1 MPKYREHFRLSINDL
16 ELIERAIR
24 VEMSMH
30 ALVEPEHSDFAV
42 ARQKTRE
49 LNEVLDKLLNQK
61 VFYPQVN
68 PTGVPVA

>member
-1 MPKYREHFRLSINDL
+1 MAKYREHFRLSINDL

-30 ALVEPEHSDFAV
+30 ALVEPEHADFEV
-42 ARQKTRE
+42 ARQKSRE
-49 LNEVLDKLLNQK
+49 LDEVLGKLFNQK
-61 VFYPQVN
+61 VFYSQVN